1 MKKKD
6 LFTRNRLYVAVLSI
20 GTLLWFVTIF
30 LYVSAS
36 SKSHEQ
42 LVNLERLRAED
53 YYIKV
58 LNDITADIEKLE
70 IFTNSTVGT
79 TDIQER
85 LEVFYNEI
93 DGENKGI
100 VNVSIVI
107 DGIQTYVS
115 PLATNTDVIGHDLY
129 NDERDFVRTSIFA
142 TITSGEIEISGPY
155 ELRQGGEAVV
165 FRKAVYISDV
175 LHGVINFVIDNEY
188 VQSEFAKL
196 ESNIVHVVILDG
208 ETLIY
213 GSHYHNNYVLSSKD
227 LEVNGLDWKIIVC
240 ENEAYK
246 NKYLITTSVFGV
258 ISVAIYL
265 ASVFLGYVYYRKNNQ
280 LFDSIT
286 RLNNYD
292 SLTGL
297 PNRVYLSKHIEDLIE
312 KKEPFFLGFGD
323 LNNFKNLNDILG
335 HTIGDRYLKDISN
348 RFHQLSND
356 YLSIYRWGGDEFI
369 FVIKKQFRH
378 EAVMEM
384 EKIYET
390 FKDPIELYG
399 NDYYVSMST
408 GLVNYPAH
416 GIVLDDLIKRA
427 DIVMY
432 DVKKNKQ
439 IRYSFFE
446 DKYLNNLQRE
456 VDFEN
461 KVNQYN
467 IDDFEVYLQPII
479 DVKSGIIKGFESL
492 TRLFDKDNNLIDVSE
507 IIKIYERKGQ
517 IHLLDKNTF
526 EKACVYYHD
535 LKEKFDIEFSFS
547 FNISPLS
554 LTNELV
560 SYLRNYV
567 KKSKINPSKF
577 VIEIIET
584 TGFKNI
590 DDSIDLLNRIK
601 AIGFTIAMD
610 DFGMGYSSLSYITRL
625 PLSVIKIDRKFISN
639 YDTNEFDRL
648 LILTVKEI
656 SNSLNL
662 EIIVEGIETPQQLD
676 FIKQIGC
683 HYYQGYYHSKPM
695 SISKIHEFLSKYN

>member
-1 MKKKD
+1 MKKSD
-6 LFTRNRLYVAVLSI
+6 LFTRNRLYITVLTM
-20 GTLLWFVTIF
+20 GTILWFVTIF

-36 SKSHEQ
+36 SKSHDQ
-42 LVNLERLRAED
+42 LVNLEKLRAED
-53 YYIKV
+53 FYIKV

-70 IFTNSTVGT
+70 IFTNSTIGNI
-79 TDIQER
+79 DIQER
-85 LEVFYNEI
+85 LEVFYDEI

-100 VNVSIVI
+100 VNVSIAI

-115 PLATNTDVIGHDLY
+115 PYDANLSVVGHNLY
-129 NDERDFVRTSIFA
+129 TDERDFVRASVFV
-142 TITSGEIEISGPY
+142 TIISGEIEISGPY

-165 FRKAVYISDV
+165 LRKAVYINDV
-175 LHGVINFVIDNEY
+175 LYGIMNYVIDNDY
-188 VQSEFAKL
+188 IQTEFDKL
-196 ESNIVHVVILDG
+196 ESDIVHVVIQDG

-213 GSHYHNNYVLSSKD
+213 GSHYHKSYVLSNRELKVD
-227 LEVNGLDWKIIVC
+227 GLDWDIIIC

-246 NKYLITTSVFGV
+246 NNYLITTSVFGV
-258 ISVAIYL
+258 ISVVIYL
-265 ASVFLGYVYYRKNNQ
+265 TSVFLGYIYYRKNNQ
-280 LFDSIT
+280 LFESIT

-297 PNRVYLSKHIEDLIE
+297 PNRVFLSKHIEELIA

-348 RFHQLSND
+348 RFHELSND

-461 KVNQYN
+461 KVNQYT
-467 IDDFEVYLQPII
+467 IDDFEVYLQPIV
-479 DVKSGIIKGFESL
+479 DVKSGIIKGFEAL
-492 TRLFDKDNNLIDVSE
+492 TRLFDKEGNLIDISE

-526 EKACVYYHD
+526 EKACEYYHELMD
-535 LKEKFDIEFSFS
+535 KYDTEFSFS
-547 FNISPLS
+547 FNISPLT

-601 AIGFTIAMD
+601 EVGFTIAMD

-625 PLSVIKIDRKFISN
+625 PLSAIKIDRKFIHN
-639 YDTNEFDRL
+639 YATNEFDRL